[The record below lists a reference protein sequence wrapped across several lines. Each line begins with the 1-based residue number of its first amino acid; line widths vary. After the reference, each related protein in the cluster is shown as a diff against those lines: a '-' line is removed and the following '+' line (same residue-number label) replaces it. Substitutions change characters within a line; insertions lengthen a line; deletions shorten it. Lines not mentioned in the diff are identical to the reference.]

1 MYIWSY
7 TYKISKES
15 NINKKQRRKS
25 NIKTRNKMINYT
37 FVIQPNSQRID
48 LIDAIKF
55 ILDFNEELS

>member
-1 MYIWSY
+1 
-7 TYKISKES
+7 
-15 NINKKQRRKS
+15 
-25 NIKTRNKMINYT
+25 MINYT